1 MVTMKTEENTHSYT
15 RPSNKFYP
23 PHIDQSQSLLRT
35 NLLTTKLP
43 NKRHNNKIVVIEAQ
57 AGQGKTTLASQF
69 LDYNSHPSIW
79 YQVGPEDSDPVLL
92 LSSLLANLSSNLPD
106 FSSPQLT
113 TILNEGSVGP
123 LDLARCT
130 NILLKDLDLHLVKDI
145 YFVFDDLHLIE
156 YDALT
161 NSLLEHLI
169 DTSPPKVHFIFI
181 SRQPLE
187 LKSKVLRNGSQIVYI
202 NTADLALDIEEIE
215 ELYNNV
221 LNQGISREDAAEI
234 QRITNGWIM
243 GIVLASHPISGRRR
257 FWLDFSNVTLSTS
270 SKKGHMLDYFQEEI
284 FDQIPQNLHNPFLEL
299 AFLQEIPADLATEI
313 TGIEN
318 FSHVLFEMTQANFFI
333 YSLDDKQHVFR
344 FHHFFQEFLQKRAES
359 QLTTTDITR
368 IYNHEASYY
377 LDRDMTE
384 KALTCYKNGGDLEAM
399 EKILQEKGMSLI
411 AKNRTITILTLLQSI
426 PEETLFQYSWL
437 TLYAGLLRVDFAPQ
451 TTLKFFN
458 SARLHFIDTEE
469 ETGELI
475 TLSQTI
481 YFHFVIS
488 GQYNVGSKFL
498 LRAERLLEKL
508 KSSLPTSIII
518 MAARNLASGYCF
530 FNGDM
535 EKARHFIKM
544 ASTLATRHNIRNFIA
559 STRFI
564 QGYIELLSGNHTKYL
579 IEAEICFG
587 LLNDPLVGES
597 NKLTMRV
604 MHLCYLSMTGDYQN
618 YSLQQ
623 ELLKESIDRKVVEQT
638 VAAPY
643 FFVWSSSNLFSKGQ
657 AEQGLELLNKGLG
670 ITSTSSTDHMHSQ
683 ILQWQAFGK
692 ALTGKQKEA
701 QDCLSESAGLRNI
714 AGGPFYI
721 AFHNIIAGGIYTRLK
736 MFDKAQ
742 GRLEKGLEL
751 ARSIPSAF
759 LTLCALMNTSYFK
772 YEYESPE
779 AALKDLESGL
789 SLMKNSGYDHFWS
802 WEPVMMTNLLSLA
815 VKKGIEKDFA
825 QSLARKRL
833 GIIFSDDGKPVPLL
847 KFTLLDSFELSMGK
861 KSLLHAKDFTPY
873 QRELLGLLL
882 TAKGQRIPQD
892 RIQLELWPDNS
903 PENARKSFDTLLN
916 RLRKLLAP
924 HLPSQVKDYLYIQ
937 KGILCLAN
945 YEIDALEF
953 IETAKTGLSHSR
965 NNDWLQAHNAF
976 RTAASLYRGMLPEDT
991 FKSEQSLA
999 YNDQLVHI
1007 LVEFA
1012 TIWATNMANTGQPEE
1027 ATALVE
1033 QILQINLLEEE
1044 LTQLLYQLYNQNNSP
1059 LKARNTLERYRKAL
1073 TKAGYTKE
1081 EITEF
1086 MDEITKGQLE

>member
-1 MVTMKTEENTHSYT
+1 MKPKENNPSYT

-35 NLLTTKLP
+35 SLLTAKLP
-43 NKRHNNKIVVIEAQ
+43 DKRHNKKAIVVEAQ
-57 AGQGKTTLASQF
+57 AGQGKTTLVSQF
-69 LDYNSHPSIW
+69 LEHNNNSSIW
-79 YQVGPEDSDPVLL
+79 YQIGPEDSDPVLL
-92 LSSLLANLSSNLPD
+92 LSSLLVNLSNNLPG
-106 FSSPQLT
+106 FNSPQLT

-123 LDLARCT
+123 FDLTRCA
-130 NILLKDLDLHLVKDI
+130 NILLKDLDLHLRDHI
-145 YFVFDDLHLIE
+145 YLVFDDLHLIE
-156 YDALT
+156 YGALT
-161 NSLLEHLI
+161 NSLLDHII
-169 DTSPPKVHFIFI
+169 DTSPPKVHFIFV
-181 SRQPLE
+181 SRKPLE
-187 LKSKVLRNGSQIVYI
+187 LKSKVLRNGSQIVYV
-202 NTADLALDIEEIE
+202 NTADLALNIEEIE

-221 LNQGISREDAAEI
+221 LNQEITRYDAEEI
-234 QRITNGWIM
+234 QKITNGWIM
-243 GIVLASHPISGRRR
+243 GIVLASHPISGRSR
-257 FWLDFSNVTLSTS
+257 FWLDSSNATLSS
-270 SKKGHMLDYFQEEI
+270 SHRKGHMLDYFQEEI
-284 FDQIPQNLHNPFLEL
+284 FDQIPQNLHGPFLEL
-299 AFLQEIPADLATEI
+299 AFLQEIPTDLATEI
-313 TGIEN
+313 TSIEN
-318 FSHVLFEMTQANFFI
+318 FSQVLFEMSQANFFI

-359 QLTTTDITR
+359 QLTTTDIAR
-368 IYNHEASYY
+368 IYNHEARYY

-384 KALTCYKNGGDLEAM
+384 KALTCYKNGGDLETM
-399 EKILQEKGMSLI
+399 EKILQEEGMGLI

-437 TLYAGLLRVDFAPQ
+437 TLYAGLLRVDFTPQ

-458 SARLHFIDTEE
+458 SARLHFIDTGEE
-469 ETGELI
+469 AGELI

-498 LRAERLLEKL
+498 PRTEKLLEKL
-508 KSSLPTSIII
+508 KSNLPTPIII

-564 QGYIELLSGNHTKYL
+564 QGYIELLSGNRAKYL
-579 IEAEICFG
+579 VEAEICFS
-587 LLNDPLVGES
+587 LFNDPLVGES

-623 ELLKESIDRKVVEQT
+623 ELLKQSIDSKVVEQT

-643 FFVWSSSNLFSKGQ
+643 FFVWGSSNFFSAGQ
-657 AEQGLELLNKGLG
+657 TEQGLELLNKGLG

-683 ILQWQAFGK
+683 ILQWQAFGS
-692 ALTGKQKEA
+692 ALTGKGKDA
-701 QDCLSESAGLRNI
+701 QDRLSESARLRNI

-721 AFHNIIAGGIYTRLK
+721 AFHNVIAGGVYTRLK

-742 GRLEKGLEL
+742 DRLEKGLEL

-772 YEYESPE
+772 YESESPE
-779 AALKDLESGL
+779 AALKDLEAGL

-802 WEPVMMTNLLSLA
+802 WEPVMMTNLLALA
-815 VKKGIEKDFA
+815 VKEDIEKKFA
-825 QSLARKRL
+825 KSLARKRL
-833 GIIFSDDGKPVPLL
+833 DINFSDDGRPIPLL
-847 KFTLLDSFELSMGK
+847 KFTMLDTFALSMGGK
-861 KSLLHAKDFTPY
+861 TLLQAKDFTPY

-916 RLRKLLAP
+916 RLRKLLIT
-924 HLPSQVKDYLYIQ
+924 HLPGQVKDYLYIQ

-953 IETAKTGLSHSR
+953 IETAKIGVSHSK

-976 RTAASLYRGMLPEDT
+976 RTASSIYRGTLPEDT

-999 YNDQLVHI
+999 YNDRLTHI
-1007 LVEFA
+1007 FAEFT
-1012 TIWATNMANTGQPEE
+1012 TIWATNMAKTGRLEE
-1027 ATALVE
+1027 AATLVE
-1033 QILQINLLEEE
+1033 QILYINPLEED
-1044 LTQLLYQLYNQNNSP
+1044 LTQLLYQLYNQNNNP
-1059 LKARNTLERYRKAL
+1059 LKARDTLERYRKSL
-1073 TKAGYTKE
+1073 KKAEYTEE
-1081 EITEF
+1081 EIAEF
-1086 MDEITKGQLE
+1086 INEITMIQN